1 MCLQPSRGKAHC
13 DGRDVWE
20 QGHSLKGTARPWSLL
35 PAAGRCSGV
44 RQLPVCMISSRQ
56 AGSFKEPFSQVGA
69 LNGSEAHWPP
79 FPCGPFIYQEMKL
92 VTGFLTLPNLTDE
105 IWFLPEFRRSINS
118 LLLSSTW
125 GLGRGN
131 PHHYQGLR
139 TPQGRGQGLEWGAN
153 HRVGLGE
160 PFTDIKRWPFGTELF
175 PILVSSSFKLK
186 R

>member
-1 MCLQPSRGKAHC
+1 
-13 DGRDVWE
+13 
-20 QGHSLKGTARPWSLL
+20 
-35 PAAGRCSGV
+35 
-44 RQLPVCMISSRQ
+44 MISSRQ

-139 TPQGRGQGLEWGAN
+139 TPTRKGAGAGVRSKPQSGAGGAF
-153 HRVGLGE
+153 HRYKKMTLWDRT
-160 PFTDIKRWPFGTELF
+160 FSHFGIFIFQTKA
-175 PILVSSSFKLK
+175 LVSQDWFFPPIFKNKGL
-186 R
+186 